1 MLLPYYRIENI
12 SAHNVHVL
20 RFKECILGKN
30 GKWIKFSPTMKITSV
45 RCFGSF
51 KEAYEAL
58 KIVNK
63 KAKSKA

>member
-1 MLLPYYRIENI
+1 MLPYYRIENI

-20 RFKECILGKN
+20 RLKESILGKN

-51 KEAYEAL
+51 KEASEAL
-58 KIVNK
+58 KSIVNK
-63 KAKSKA
+63 KAKSS